1 MSRGTCR
8 HHAAGIEDCAHAA
21 RTYADLCKG
30 ALTGVVAAY
39 PHAYGDTYVRT
50 TQTQTHSCNAHGW
63 RRVGVSEGSP
73 YLHEQAKDKSGTCP
87 FSRRTA
93 HLPDVK
99 DDGSRPTKSQISH
112 FVFVPL
118 VLNLSLCLPHVMHDV
133 TAKSLGGVFLL

>member
-39 PHAYGDTYVRT
+39 PHAYGDTETCVRT
-50 TQTQTHSCNAHGW
+50 TQTHTHSCNAHGW
-63 RRVGVSEGSP
+63 RRLGVSEGSP

-99 DDGSRPTKSQISH
+99 DDGSS
-112 FVFVPL
+112 V
-118 VLNLSLCLPHVMHDV
+118 
-133 TAKSLGGVFLL
+133 GGVKWCDRSSPNSIPWDIGSPRARYRAEA